1 MGWGKIN
8 KNMAKLIAELCSLN
22 RIDNERHDVERKVN
36 EEKDDSRMTFQ
47 KRWGLGFTYMVK
59 SQLLLLFMIWWYWG
73 SAIKNLWKCC
83 K

>member
-73 SAIKNLWKCC
+73 SAIKKSLKML
-83 K
+83 